1 MRGSRNVLAGIDG
14 VFRPVGVCVMAPLVE
29 QVGALE
35 RAYYEIAAVFAGCD
49 GACGDSL
56 ASMTPA
62 MTAQAPME
70 AHTLAR
76 PPPNAKRPPA
86 RLGESALASRPMP
99 TMKPVPVART

>member
-1 MRGSRNVLAGIDG
+1 MVA
-14 VFRPVGVCVMAPLVE
+14 

-56 ASMTPA
+56 ISMTPA

-70 AHTLAR
+70 AH
-76 PPPNAKRPPA
+76 
-86 RLGESALASRPMP
+86 RLPIISHSCNDRYTRYETTERLSQLQWI
-99 TMKPVPVART
+99 